1 MTQVTPIRPQRLFGL
16 DEIKPR
22 LTCNYTV
29 KGWLDRD
36 AVSVLYGESNTGK
49 TFLALDMALHVAAG
63 ERWHGSRVR
72 RAPVVY
78 VATEGGGGLGN
89 RLAALKADSPSLTDK
104 AHGRFRILAEAVDL
118 FDGACGLGVRDILN
132 EIGGLIERPGLIVID
147 TLSRAMGTGDE
158 NSAADM
164 ARLIRAVDEIR
175 RATGAHI
182 MLVHH
187 VGKDGAKGAR
197 GSSALRAAVDTEIA
211 LTRSGEVAT
220 ARATKQRDMASG
232 GAFSYA
238 LRPVH
243 LGVDDDGDAVSS
255 AIVEVVKDRGPGA
268 LNAPE
273 APLSDRQSKGLQ
285 ALDMAS
291 KRADRSL
298 TVPTPVGTV
307 NWATVPLWRSHWER
321 LVPDLGNG
329 ESSRRTA
336 FHKVKK
342 ALESKGLVEIKGDT
356 VRRVQP

>member
-1 MTQVTPIRPQRLFGL
+1 MTTITPIRPQRLIGL

-22 LTCNYTV
+22 LACNYTV

-63 ERWHGSRVR
+63 EGWHGSRVR

-78 VATEGGGGLGN
+78 VAAEGGGGLGN
-89 RLAALKADSPSLTDK
+89 RLAAAKADSPELIDK
-104 AHGRFRILAEAVDL
+104 ARGGFHILAEAIDL

-164 ARLIRAVDEIR
+164 ARLIRAVDELR
-175 RATGAHI
+175 RATGAHV

-211 LTRSGEVAT
+211 LTRSEEVAK
-220 ARATKQRDMASG
+220 ARA
-232 GAFSYA
+232 
-238 LRPVH
+238 
-243 LGVDDDGDAVSS
+243 VDF
-255 AIVEVVKDRGPGA
+255 R
-268 LNAPE
+268 
-273 APLSDRQSKGLQ
+273 
-285 ALDMAS
+285 
-291 KRADRSL
+291 
-298 TVPTPVGTV
+298 
-307 NWATVPLWRSHWER
+307 
-321 LVPDLGNG
+321 
-329 ESSRRTA
+329 
-336 FHKVKK
+336 
-342 ALESKGLVEIKGDT
+342 
-356 VRRVQP
+356 